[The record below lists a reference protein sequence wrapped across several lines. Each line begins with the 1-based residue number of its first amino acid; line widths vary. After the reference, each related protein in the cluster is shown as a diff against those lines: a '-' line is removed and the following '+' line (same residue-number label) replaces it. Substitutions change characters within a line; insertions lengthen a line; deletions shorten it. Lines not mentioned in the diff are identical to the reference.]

1 MTILCCGSRT
11 WYNIELIQETLIK
24 YSNDSLVIHGN
35 AAGADQL
42 SGAVAKQLG
51 MKVKVYP
58 ADWKTYGRVAG
69 LMRNIQMLDEE
80 EPNLV
85 IAFWDGRSKGTTHTI
100 REANERMIDTLI
112 IKA

>member
-11 WYNIELIQETLIK
+11 WYNIKLIQETLIK
-24 YSNDSLVIHGN
+24 YPNDSLVIHGN

-58 ADWKTYGRVAG
+58 ANWKEYGRVAG
-69 LMRNIQMLDEE
+69 FLRSIQMLDKE

-85 IAFWDGRSKGTTHTI
+85 IAFWDGRSKGTAHTI
-100 REANERMIDTLI
+100 KEADNRVIDTLI
-112 IKA
+112 IRT